1 MPLVIAIAVLLI
13 GVGVVVVIAFW
24 GNGPDAAITTTS
36 AVVTPGSDTQA
47 TNPVLPPTP
56 APTTDDVKN
65 EQPTPAEGSGSD
77 TTPPAPGDDMIS
89 VHVVSDP
96 AGADV
101 LLNAKVI
108 GSTPLDMKMK
118 KGVGTSTL
126 VVHKLHYKD
135 EVSKLDLSGDFQKN
149 VTLRKLVEEKA
160 THRDPPHRDP
170 PPVHHEPPHETA
182 HVAAPKEPPPPT
194 VTAPPKVPDCQPPG
208 QMDPF
213 DKRPPCKT

>member
-1 MPLVIAIAVLLI
+1 
-13 GVGVVVVIAFW
+13 VG
-24 GNGPDAAITTTS
+24 TTT
-36 AVVTPGSDTQA
+36 
-47 TNPVLPPTP
+47 PVLPPTP
-56 APTTDDVKN
+56 PPATTEVVKDDH
-65 EQPTPAEGSGSD
+65 PTPVEVAGSD
-77 TTPPAPGDDMIS
+77 NAPPPAPGEDMIS

-108 GSTPLDMKMK
+108 GSTPLELKLK

-149 VTLRKLVEEKA
+149 VTLRRLVDDKTA
-160 THRDPPHRDP
+160 HRDPPHRDP
-170 PPVHHEPPHETA
+170 PPVHHEPPREPA
-182 HVAAPKEPPPPT
+182 HVAAPPKEPVTTT
-194 VTAPPKVPDCQPPG
+194 VTPPPPKVPDCQPPG